1 MIKMILKS
9 DYLIMTAA
17 LFLSFLGHGM
27 GGMIISQN
35 RGALE
40 SQWADPAFFGT
51 VMSMVGWG
59 RLTTFFIAGKLS
71 DVLGRKFFIVLGS
84 FVYIVGLV
92 GMAYTT
98 TLGAASIF
106 AFMFG
111 AANSFL
117 DVGIYPA
124 LIEAYPSEAKKVNT
138 ALVIFLRIAQ
148 LILPLIMLGVFS
160 ATGMGINFRIS
171 FFMVAAIFALNLIL
185 VLIAKFPDH
194 KATLVKQKEEPVTSP
209 TDSKDG
215 IASLFTIE
223 GIAFI
228 VYGFISMG
236 TFMIIQQFS
245 NRFGEAALS
254 MDADIANFIPTFFA
268 VGSIIG
274 VIIAIIAQS
283 KFKAVDVM
291 VALTA
296 TSLVATLL
304 VRFVP
309 SVSTLIIGTV
319 LIGFAAAGGVLQ
331 MGITLMTEMIPMG
344 KGVVSGIFLSMGS
357 IASIVVPMVV
367 SAIEAQN
374 HLNVMLFNAGL
385 AAVGLLCAIV
395 INIRFK
401 AIEREKGGA

>member
-1 MIKMILKS
+1 MIKLILTNK
-9 DYLIMTAA
+9 YFPMTVA
-17 LFLSFLGHGM
+17 LFISFLGHGM

-40 SQWADPAFFGT
+40 SQWADPAFFGL

-71 DVLGRKFFIVLGS
+71 DALGRKFFVVLGS
-84 FVYIVGLV
+84 LVYIVGLV
-92 GMAYTT
+92 GMAFTT
-98 TLGAASIF
+98 TLTSASIF

-124 LIEAYPSEAKKVNT
+124 LIEAFPDEAKKVNT

-148 LILPLIMLGVFS
+148 LILPVIMLGVFS
-160 ATGMGINFRIS
+160 ATGLGVNFRLS
-171 FFMVAAIFALNLIL
+171 FFMVAGIFVLNLML
-185 VLIAKFPDH
+185 VLLAKFPDH
-194 KATLVKQKEEPVTSP
+194 KEKAGKTAVSIQSEGVK
-209 TDSKDG
+209 
-215 IASLFTIE
+215 SLFTIE
-223 GIAFI
+223 GVAFI
-228 VYGFISMG
+228 IYGFISMA

-245 NRFGEAALS
+245 NRFGEAALG
-254 MDADIANFIPTFFA
+254 MDPDIANFIPTFFA

-274 VIIAIIAQS
+274 VIVSIAAQS

-291 VALTA
+291 VVLTA
-296 TSLVATLL
+296 ISLVATLL
-304 VRFVP
+304 VRFSP
-309 SVSTLIIGTV
+309 SVTTLIIGTT
-319 LIGFAAAGGVLQ
+319 LIGFAAAGGVMQ
-331 MGITLMTEMIPMG
+331 MGLTLMTEMIPIG

-357 IASIVVPMVV
+357 LASVYVPRIVT
-367 SAIEAQN
+367 AIEVTN

-385 AAVGLLCAIV
+385 AAIGLICAIL

-401 AIEREKGGA
+401 AIERK

>member
-1 MIKMILKS
+1 MIKLILTNK
-9 DYLIMTAA
+9 YFPMTAA
-17 LFLSFLGHGM
+17 LFISFLGHGM

-40 SQWADPAFFGT
+40 SQWTDPAFFGL

-71 DVLGRKFFIVLGS
+71 DVLGRKFFVVLGS
-84 FVYIVGLV
+84 LVYVAGLV
-92 GMAYTT
+92 GMAFAT
-98 TLGAASIF
+98 TLMWASIF

-124 LIEAYPSEAKKVNT
+124 LIEAFPEEAKKVNT

-148 LILPLIMLGVFS
+148 LILPMIMLGIFS
-160 ATGMGINFRIS
+160 ATGLGVNFRLS

-185 VLIAKFPDH
+185 VLMVKFPDH
-194 KATLVKQKEEPVTSP
+194 KRSNDKQKVARSHEV
-209 TDSKDG
+209 G
-215 IASLFTIE
+215 WRALFTIE

-228 VYGFISMG
+228 VYGFISMA

-245 NRFGEAALS
+245 NRFGEAVLG
-254 MDADIANFIPTFFA
+254 MNPDLANFIPTFFA

-274 VIIAIIAQS
+274 VVVSIAAQS

-291 VALTA
+291 VVLT
-296 TSLVATLL
+296 TLSLIATLL
-304 VRFVP
+304 VRFSP
-309 SVSTLIIGTV
+309 SVATLVIGTT
-319 LIGFAAAGGVLQ
+319 LIGFAAAGGVMQ
-331 MGITLMTEMIPMG
+331 MGLTLMTEMVPIG
-344 KGVVSGIFLSMGS
+344 NGVVSGIFLSMGS
-357 IASIVVPMVV
+357 LASVYVPRIVT
-367 SAIEAQN
+367 AIEGAN

-385 AAVGLLCAIV
+385 AAVGLICAII
-395 INIRFK
+395 INVRF
-401 AIEREKGGA
+401 RMKGN